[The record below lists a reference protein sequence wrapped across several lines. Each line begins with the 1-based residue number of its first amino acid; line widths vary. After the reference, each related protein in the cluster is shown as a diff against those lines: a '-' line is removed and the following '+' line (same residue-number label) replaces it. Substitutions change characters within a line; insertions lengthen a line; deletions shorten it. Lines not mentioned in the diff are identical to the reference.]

1 MSQSIKFK
9 KKDISKTD
17 NNISQEIDKNNLNK
31 NENLINE
38 ENIMDNNSNEQK
50 SNIKRDKKPK
60 KSNKTKIILDASKDQ
75 SIINNTNTS
84 NSEIISELPKSNTQK
99 EPIVAQVIDELPI
112 NHVRKYKVVDIIYK
126 IVYVYN
132 NIDYYLKVKPKVKMI
147 DLINKIY
154 KNTKM
159 PLDKLCFIYNEYEI
173 TEKYYDMTVKEFFNF
188 PINKSRPI
196 IYVKDKQVIA
206 SNPKIR
212 SDYSLFNNKI
222 YPHKVK
228 IINFPETYI
237 NSENNEDINS
247 IINSFYKDINIEPD
261 FACERQYKTK
271 KDNSSH
277 INIEE
282 NDNAEISN
290 LNTKSYIYEKNKT
303 EPNASNKINA
313 DENATYLIGFPT
325 SNIAFDFNRYMNSL
339 KLLKPKF
346 KDMKTQIMLSKKKSP
361 NKNKKRNEVEER
373 KYLNNYNYRYD
384 TYLEEND
391 LKKRNKIEVLNMI
404 SNNFQN
410 SRINRLIRS
419 SNNSSLYLK
428 IQSPYSTPFDE
439 QVKDNIENKKKWL
452 YKKGFISSVNKNYSG
467 LNI

>member
-1 MSQSIKFK
+1 M
-9 KKDISKTD
+9 
-17 NNISQEIDKNNLNK
+17 
-31 NENLINE
+31 
-38 ENIMDNNSNEQK
+38 
-50 SNIKRDKKPK
+50 
-60 KSNKTKIILDASKDQ
+60 
-75 SIINNTNTS
+75 
-84 NSEIISELPKSNTQK
+84 
-99 EPIVAQVIDELPI
+99 
-112 NHVRKYKVVDIIYK
+112 
-126 IVYVYN
+126 
-132 NIDYYLKVKPKVKMI
+132 VKMI
-147 DLINKIY
+147 DIINKIC
-154 KNTKM
+154 KKTKM
-159 PLDKLCFIYNEYEI
+159 PSDKLCFNYNEYEI

-196 IYVKDKQVIA
+196 IYVKIKQII
-206 SNPKIR
+206 SSSPKIN
-212 SDYSLFNNKI
+212 SEYSLFNNKI

-237 NSENNEDINS
+237 NSENNEDIHS
-247 IINSFYKDINIEPD
+247 VINSFYKDINIEPD
-261 FACERQYKTK
+261 FFCERQYKTK

-303 EPNASNKINA
+303 EPSASNKINA

-452 YKKGFISSVNKNYSG
+452 YKNGFISSVNKNYSG